1 MIRRSIHY
9 AGEALLS
16 STQKTD
22 MADENYNPTRV
33 TLLAKLKKTENH
45 EAWLDFESIYRGFI
59 ISLILRM
66 GINADDAE
74 DICQAVLTKVWQK
87 IEDFEYNQN
96 KGKFHNWLAAVTRNT
111 VKDFFRTRKNFITG
125 RDSVEYQEQYVAI
138 EEQVLPDIE
147 SLAREEWVL
156 HITNLAWD
164 NIKDDI
170 YETKRDVFKM
180 VSREIP
186 TKEIAEKLN
195 ISPASVRVYKAEVF
209 EKMRKEITRLNKEL
223 G

>member
-1 MIRRSIHY
+1 
-9 AGEALLS
+9 
-16 STQKTD
+16 